1 MAWFALSF
9 KAPWRNTSSSLS
21 TPQPC
26 HTAAY
31 KNIAMPRLIPT
42 RPADIYTVR
51 IFEPSARPGLLSTV
65 RNAIREKGGTVVMEL
80 VEGRGLM

>member
-1 MAWFALSF
+1 MAWFALSL
-9 KAPWRNTSSSLS
+9 KAAWRHSPSSTS

-31 KNIAMPRLIPT
+31 KNMAMPRLIPT

-51 IFEPSARPGLLSTV
+51 IFEPSVRPGLLSTL
-65 RNAIREKGGTVVMEL
+65 RDAIRERGGTVVMEL